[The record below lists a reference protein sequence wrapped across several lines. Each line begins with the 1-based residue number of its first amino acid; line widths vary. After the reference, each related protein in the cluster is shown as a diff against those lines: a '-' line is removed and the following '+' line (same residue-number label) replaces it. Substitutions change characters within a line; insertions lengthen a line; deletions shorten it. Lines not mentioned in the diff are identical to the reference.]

1 MIKYFY
7 VSGGAGMDQFLKVLS
22 DVRTIAAIAVVVVIL
37 IIWYMVNKARSRQ
50 FQKKMTDC
58 QNKYNEIKN
67 LTLQFKMNKAN
78 NLSKINS
85 DTLAQVRQAQELYDR
100 YESSIGRIA
109 EHLSDVQD
117 NISAGK
123 LKKADGL
130 LNTLNAELKE
140 AEANAGHLNDLLDN
154 ILAEEV
160 AQRQQVNAYKN
171 RFRAL
176 KSAAQERSSD
186 LSYCWEYMEKKISST
201 EQMFSTFEE
210 WIYSSDFDKA
220 NDELNSIG
228 RSLDEID
235 AVTEQMPDL
244 LQDARGVIPR
254 VAEEMHND
262 YVKERSRGVYLEHI
276 QVNENLAALTNALK
290 DDLKRLKNGDM
301 EGIRA
306 NLDAYKKRIKQL
318 DDTIHKEAEAFDAL
332 STMKEDTE
340 KMISDMESSLVYIKE
355 NYHRSSQKFGLE
367 SMGRE
372 IEKREKQFN
381 QIREQEPAVMSAI
394 SASGAV
400 PSTSL
405 SSLDALHQKA
415 VNVHDALQK
424 MVKKIN
430 TANSDEDRASKQLIK
445 LQIILAQINVKI
457 TQYRLPNIS
466 AKYDSDMQKAEKL
479 IARIRSL
486 MAQTPINM
494 QAVNMVLQ
502 EALEFIYKLYND
514 VNNVLG
520 TVVMAENTIVFG
532 NRYRS
537 TYDDIDS
544 ELTRAELAFRNGE
557 YTQALSMA
565 ISTMEKIHPGN
576 YEHMIKENAK
586 GA

>member
-160 AQRQQVNAYKN
+160 AQRQQVN
-171 RFRAL
+171 
-176 KSAAQERSSD
+176 
-186 LSYCWEYMEKKISST
+186 
-201 EQMFSTFEE
+201 
-210 WIYSSDFDKA
+210 
-220 NDELNSIG
+220 
-228 RSLDEID
+228 
-235 AVTEQMPDL
+235 
-244 LQDARGVIPR
+244 
-254 VAEEMHND
+254 
-262 YVKERSRGVYLEHI
+262 
-276 QVNENLAALTNALK
+276 
-290 DDLKRLKNGDM
+290 
-301 EGIRA
+301 
-306 NLDAYKKRIKQL
+306 AYKKRIKQL